1 MQLFL
6 RPNFKI
12 FDGFLKRI
20 IQLCNA
26 DLTGAATAAGDQH
39 FTKIRKTIYDKVRSI
54 MVAVAAPG
62 DTNASRPETILEFWE
77 RQAETGT
84 YKFLPL
90 VARVLFAIPSSSAQ
104 IERDFGIA
112 GQLVT
117 PQRGS
122 IAPQNVDMPAF
133 LNCNRQFVDVTQ
145 CPKIH
150 PRDIDK
156 FIPSNVNVGMEEDDG
171 EGCEL
176 LGGYFSSDDDE
187 DIDDTVA

>member
-1 MQLFL
+1 MELFADV
-6 RPNFKI
+6 I
-12 FDGFLKRI
+12 DGEPTEPEAVQDLNSTRTDEELERWETTSCS
-20 IQLCNA
+20 IQ
-26 DLTGAATAAGDQH
+26 
-39 FTKIRKTIYDKVRSI
+39 
-54 MVAVAAPG
+54 
-62 DTNASRPETILEFWE
+62 TNASRPETILEFWE

-90 VARVLFAIPSSSAQ
+90 VARVWFAIPSSSAQ

-150 PRDIDK
+150 PRYIDK